1 MSAGWGFPFK
11 ISTDNGRVEISEM
24 RENIRQSVKIILMTE
39 PGERMACPE
48 FGTKLHQFI
57 FENMD
62 SQTEEMICREVRQSL
77 RRWEKR
83 IQVTRVET
91 DIKHGKQGELR
102 VAVAYRIVD
111 GEESDRV
118 EIML

>member
-1 MSAGWGFPFK
+1 MSAGWGFPFA
-11 ISTDNGRVEISEM
+11 ISRDSGRVEISEA

-39 PGERMACPE
+39 PGERMVWPE
-48 FGTKLHQFI
+48 FGTRLHQFL

-83 IQVTRVET
+83 IQVTKVET
-91 DIKHGKQGELR
+91 DIRNGKQGELR
-102 VAVAYRIVD
+102 VAVTYRILD
-111 GEESDRV
+111 GAEGDRV
-118 EIML
+118 EISV

>member
-11 ISTDNGRVEISEM
+11 ISTDNGRVETSQM
-24 RENIRQSVKIILMTE
+24 RENIRQSVRIILMTE
-39 PGERMACPE
+39 PGERMVCPE
-48 FGTKLHQFI
+48 FGTRLHQFL

-77 RRWEKR
+77 RRWEQR
-83 IQVTRVET
+83 IQVTQVET
-91 DIKHGKQGELR
+91 DIRHGRQGELR

-111 GEESDRV
+111 GEEGDRV
-118 EIML
+118 EVTL

>member
-11 ISTDNGRVEISEM
+11 ISKDNGRVETSQE

-39 PGERMACPE
+39 PGERMVRPE
-48 FGTKLHQFI
+48 FGTRLHQFL

-62 SQTEEMICREVRQSL
+62 SRTEEMICREVRQSL

-83 IQVTRVET
+83 IQVTKVET
-91 DIKHGKQGELR
+91 DIKNGKQGELHIAVTYR
-102 VAVAYRIVD
+102 VLNG
-111 GEESDRV
+111 GEGDRV
-118 EIML
+118 EIEV